1 MATLEQKLRKA
12 LRGYLERLGNMSLAD
27 RVKYADA
34 FEDVYNLVLNSP
46 GRLELRRADVA
57 AVRVFLW
64 NYQYRRC
71 AITGKPLRLASAV
84 LDHCHRTGRVRAVV
98 HRSANAAEGGCYVGN
113 LCGLSRGSMATM
125 LPAYRRQ
132 YKGLGVIYPRQHMK

>member
-1 MATLEQKLRKA
+1 MMATLDQKMRKA

-34 FEDVYNLVLNSP
+34 FDDVYNIVLNSP

-71 AITGKPLRLASAV
+71 AMTGKPLRLESAV
-84 LDHCHRTGRVRAVV
+84 LDHCHRTGRVRAVT
-98 HRSANAAEGGCYVGN
+98 HRAANSAEGGYRVG
-113 LCGLSRGSMATM
+113 RMAR
-125 LPAYRRQ
+125 LPKAAADALIRAYRRQ
-132 YKGLGVIYPRQHMK
+132 YRGLTVTYPE

>member
-1 MATLEQKLRKA
+1 MATLDQKMRKA

-34 FEDVYNLVLNSP
+34 FDDVYNIVLNSP

-71 AITGKPLRLASAV
+71 AMTGKPLRLGSAV
-84 LDHCHRTGRVRAVV
+84 LDHCHRTGRVRAVT
-98 HRSANAAEGGCYVGN
+98 HRAANSAEGGYRVG
-113 LCGLSRGSMATM
+113 RMAR
-125 LPAYRRQ
+125 LPKAAADALIRAYRRQ
-132 YKGLGVIYPRQHMK
+132 YRGLNVTYPA

>member
-1 MATLEQKLRKA
+1 MMATLEQKLRKA

-71 AITGKPLRLASAV
+71 AVTGKPLRLASAV

-98 HRSANAAEGGCYVGN
+98 HRSANAAEGGCHVGR
-113 LCGLSRGSMATM
+113 LCGLSPASMSTM
-125 LPAYRRQ
+125 LVSYRRQ
-132 YKGLGVIYPRQHMK
+132 YKGLGVIYPT

>member
-34 FEDVYNLVLNSP
+34 FDDVYNIVLNSP

-71 AITGKPLRLASAV
+71 AMTGKPLRLESAV
-84 LDHCHRTGRVRAVV
+84 LDHCHRTGRVRAVT
-98 HRSANAAEGGCYVGN
+98 HRAANSAEGGYRVG
-113 LCGLSRGSMATM
+113 RMAR
-125 LPAYRRQ
+125 LPKAAADALIRAYRRQ
-132 YKGLGVIYPRQHMK
+132 YRGLNVTYPA

>member
-1 MATLEQKLRKA
+1 MATLDQKMRKA

-34 FEDVYNLVLNSP
+34 FDDVYNIVLNSP

-71 AITGKPLRLASAV
+71 AMTGKPLRLGSAV
-84 LDHCHRTGRVRAVV
+84 LDHCHRTGRVRAVT
-98 HRSANAAEGGCYVGN
+98 HRAANSAEGGYRVG
-113 LCGLSRGSMATM
+113 RMAR
-125 LPAYRRQ
+125 LPKAAADALIHAYRRQ
-132 YKGLGVIYPRQHMK
+132 YRGLTVTYPE

>member
-27 RVKYADA
+27 RVKYTDA
-34 FEDVYNLVLNSP
+34 FEDVYNIVLNSP
-46 GRLELRRADVA
+46 GRLELRRADVS

-71 AITGKPLRLASAV
+71 AVTGKPLRLASAV
-84 LDHCHRTGRVRAVV
+84 LDHCHRTGRVRAVT
-98 HRSANAAEGGCYVGN
+98 HRAANSAEGGYRVG
-113 LCGLSRGSMATM
+113 RMAR
-125 LPAYRRQ
+125 LPKAAADALIRAYRRQ
-132 YKGLGVIYPRQHMK
+132 YRGLNVTYPA

>member
-34 FEDVYNLVLNSP
+34 FEDVYNIVLNSP
-46 GRLELRRADVA
+46 GRLELRRADVS

-71 AITGKPLRLASAV
+71 AVTGKPLRLASAV
-84 LDHCHRTGRVRAVV
+84 LDHCHRTGRVRAVT
-98 HRSANAAEGGCYVGN
+98 HRAANSAEGGYRVG
-113 LCGLSRGSMATM
+113 RMAR
-125 LPAYRRQ
+125 LPKAAADALIRAYRRQ
-132 YKGLGVIYPRQHMK
+132 YRGLNVTYPA

>member
-34 FEDVYNLVLNSP
+34 FEDVYNIVLNSP
-46 GRLELRRADVA
+46 GRLELRHADVA

-98 HRSANAAEGGCYVGN
+98 H
-113 LCGLSRGSMATM
+113 
-125 LPAYRRQ
+125 
-132 YKGLGVIYPRQHMK
+132 